1 MLESL
6 SPALAYFIGKN
17 DDDENEDIDKFKFVC
32 SQERL
37 VHFWLSRHIKLEYV

>member
-6 SPALAYFIGKN
+6 SPALANFKGEN
-17 DDDENEDIDKFKFVC
+17 DDDENENIDKFKFIC

-37 VHFWLSRHIKLEYV
+37 VHFWLSRHIQLEYV